1 MYLGELNSLSKFKRI
16 EPKKT
21 LRGVNFMCNAP
32 QAKSVEL
39 VGDFNNW
46 DPTAHPMQRRPD
58 GCWFLQVEL
67 THGHH
72 QYMFRVDGVLQLDPK
87 AHGIARNEKGERVS
101 LIAVS

>member
-1 MYLGELNSLSKFKRI
+1 MYLDQLHSLNKIQRL

-21 LRGVNFMCNAP
+21 LRAVNFICFAP

-46 DPTAHPMQRRPD
+46 DPTVHPMQRRPD
-58 GCWFLQVEL
+58 GAWFLQVEL
-67 THGHH
+67 KHGHH
-72 QYMFRVDGVLQLDPK
+72 RYMFRVDGQLQLDPK
-87 AHGIARNEKGERVS
+87 AHGIARNEKGEKVS

>member
-1 MYLGELNSLSKFKRI
+1 MYQDQLHSLSAIKKI
-16 EPKKT
+16 TPKKV
-21 LRGVNFMCNAP
+21 LRGVNFICYAP
-32 QAKSVEL
+32 NAKSVEL

-58 GCWFLQVEL
+58 GGWFIQVDL
-67 THGHH
+67 PHGHH
-72 QYMFRVDGVLQLDPK
+72 RYMFRVDGQLQLDPK